1 MINRTKQGDIFSI
14 YDPLFGGGK
23 ESSNHPREARG
34 KLSALMYPYVAE
46 GGEVALTRANR
57 REMFYYSTPSCGGGK
72 SKLAARSTEKT
83 YYLASLCGGGKDNN
97 N

>member
-1 MINRTKQGDIFSI
+1 MINRTKRGIIFST

-23 ESSNHPREARG
+23 ESSNHQREAWG

-57 REMFYYSTPSCGGGK
+57 GEFFYYSTPSRGGGK
-72 SKLAARSTEKT
+72 S
-83 YYLASLCGGGKDNN
+83 
-97 N
+97 

>member
-1 MINRTKQGDIFSI
+1 
-14 YDPLFGGGK
+14 
-23 ESSNHPREARG
+23 
-34 KLSALMYPYVAE
+34 MYPYVAE

-57 REMFYYSTPSCGGGK
+57 GEISYYSTPSRGGGK
-72 SKLAARSTEKT
+72 SQLAARSPEKN